1 MVYVKALEEAAENCM
16 VNELYHIQFLWVA
29 NV

>member
-1 MVYVKALEEAAENCM
+1 MGFVKSLEEAAENCV
-16 VNELYHIQFLWVA
+16 VNELYRIQFLWVA

>member
-1 MVYVKALEEAAENCM
+1 MDFVKTFEETAENC
-16 VNELYHIQFLWVA
+16 VGNELYRIQFLWVA